1 MAEMLAVPAH
11 AAALL
16 HPVVLRQLE
25 RCFADHIRK
34 CRQPTTPQGAWVYG
48 DTGMDQ
54 GVLAVVDGKHL
65 AGESP
70 EMIDRSLRAGMA
82 LVGAV
87 AEPDHPLRGMP
98 QVIGAL
104 LLRLRGNRSERRIAR
119 GHHGAPVE
127 IGEGGIEEL
136 PHQRLA
142 KV

>member
-25 RCFADHIRK
+25 HCFADHIRE
-34 CRQPTTPQGAWVYG
+34 CRQPAAPQGPWVYG

-54 GVLAVVDGKHL
+54 GALAVVDGKHL
-65 AGESP
+65 AGERP

-87 AEPDHPLRGMP
+87 AQPDDPLRGMAE
-98 QVIGAL
+98 VIGAL
-104 LLRLRGNRSERRIAR
+104 LLRLGGNSRKLRVARS
-119 GHHGAPVE
+119 HHRTPVK
-127 IGEGGIEEL
+127 ITEGGVEKL
-136 PHQRLA
+136 P
-142 KV
+142 